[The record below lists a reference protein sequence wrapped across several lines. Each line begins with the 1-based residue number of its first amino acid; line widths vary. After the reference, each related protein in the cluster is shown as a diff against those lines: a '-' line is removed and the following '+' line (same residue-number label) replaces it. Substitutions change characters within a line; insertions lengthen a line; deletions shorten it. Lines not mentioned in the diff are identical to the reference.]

1 MKILSAEQTRQADR
15 YTIENEPIPSVD
27 LMERASLAFTE
38 QLLDILSE
46 PRPVMILAGM
56 GNNGGDGLCIGRMLH
71 EAGWPVTI
79 LAVRYSDSAS
89 EDFQVNEE
97 RAKALP
103 DLTWI
108 DLHEGDALPPLYAS
122 TLIIDALWGSGLNRP
137 IEGWAV
143 QVIEAVNNSE
153 AEVVAV
159 DIPSGLYA
167 DAPVDGP
174 HIQANLTITFQAPKL
189 SFMMSNHGDAVG
201 DWVVVD
207 IGLHPTVLESLHS
220 PYHVIDET
228 MVAALLPLREK
239 FDHKGTFGHALLI
252 AGRFGSVGAATL
264 SAMSCL
270 RSGAGLVTAHLPQ
283 ACVNPFQAAFPEAM
297 VSVDEGQ
304 HRWESVP
311 KLDGYAAIGIGPGIG
326 TEKVTQKALM
336 DTIEQVEVPLVI
348 DADGLNILAHLPG
361 SLEKLPEHT
370 ILTPHPGEL
379 ARLVGKTYDSFTQLE
394 RASELAEEHKVIVV
408 LKGGHTA
415 VCLPDGQVYFN
426 ATGNPGMATAG
437 SGDVLTGML
446 TGLLAQGLDPDQ
458 AAIAGVFLHGLAGDV
473 AAGEVGEHALIASD
487 IIAYLGE
494 AYQLLEG

>member
-1 MKILSAEQTRQADR
+1 MKILSAEQIRQADR
-15 YTIENEPIPSVD
+15 YTIAHEPISSAA
-27 LMERASLAFTE
+27 LMERASAAFTN
-38 QLLDILSE
+38 QLLDILPE
-46 PRPVMILAGM
+46 PRQIIVLAGM
-56 GNNGGDGLCIGRMLH
+56 GNNGGDGLCIGRNLRL
-71 EAGWPVTI
+71 AGWPVTI
-79 LAVRYSDSAS
+79 VAVRYSDTASA
-89 EDFQVNEE
+89 DFQEKE
-97 RAKALP
+97 KQAKAMA

-108 DLHEGDALPPLYAS
+108 DLHEGDALPPIDAT

-137 IEGWAV
+137 IAGWPA
-143 QVIEAVNNSE
+143 QLIDTVNQST

-174 HIQANLTITFQAPKL
+174 HIRANLTITFQAPKL
-189 SFMMSNHGDAVG
+189 SFMMADHGEAVG

-207 IGLHPTVLESLHS
+207 IGLHPNVLEDLQS
-220 PYHVIDET
+220 PYHVIDDS
-228 MVAALLPLREK
+228 MVMPLLPLREK
-239 FDHKGTFGHALLI
+239 FDHKGTFGHGLLI
-252 AGRFGSVGAATL
+252 GGRFGSVGAATL

-270 RSGAGLVTAHLPQ
+270 RTGAGLVTAHLPQ

-304 HRWESVP
+304 HRWEAVP
-311 KLDGYAAIGIGPGIG
+311 DLAGYTAIGIGPGIG
-326 TEKVTQKALM
+326 TDKVTQKALL
-336 DTIEQVEVPLVI
+336 DTIEQVDVPLVI

-361 SLEKLPEHT
+361 SLDKLPENT

-394 RASELAEEHKVIVV
+394 RASELAEEHHLIVV

-415 VCLPDGQVYFN
+415 VCLPDGQIYFN

-437 SGDVLTGML
+437 SGDVLTGMI

-458 AAIAGVFLHGLAGDV
+458 AAMAGVFLHGLAGDL
-473 AAGEVGEHALIASD
+473 AAADLGEHALVASD
-487 IIAYLGE
+487 IIGYIGE
-494 AYQLLEG
+494 AYQLLD